1 MTQSLCTRQRSAG
14 PRIEDL
20 NVGFA
25 KVSLVTGTER
35 QGMHLRGRGDKVWRS
50 IPKRISASVTLLRKK
65 LSATCASDHAFTRR
79 LGRGLRKVPHL

>member
-35 QGMHLRGRGDKVWRS
+35 QGMHLRGRGNKESRLAERDCS
-50 IPKRISASVTLLRKK
+50 FSASR
-65 LSATCASDHAFTRR
+65 DHAAPFQDDF
-79 LGRGLRKVPHL
+79 LVHG